1 MIKVKY
7 SHAFTATTNNFPS
20 SNGKV
25 MFFNFEF
32 LGSHTEAYT
41 NKAFETDP
49 DDTSGE
55 NNVSS

>member
-1 MIKVKY
+1 
-7 SHAFTATTNNFPS
+7 
-20 SNGKV
+20 
-25 MFFNFEF
+25 MFFNFVL